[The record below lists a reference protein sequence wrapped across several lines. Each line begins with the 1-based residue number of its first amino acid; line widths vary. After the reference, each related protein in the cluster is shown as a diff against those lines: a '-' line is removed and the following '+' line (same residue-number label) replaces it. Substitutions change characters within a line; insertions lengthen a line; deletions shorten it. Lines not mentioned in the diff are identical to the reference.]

1 MKSLFIA
8 TTVLL
13 FASAVNAQ
21 QWQSQSQSGGGQMQQ
36 QQCQNGVCQG
46 QSYSDQQVSQ
56 IQLRQSSQLQQQIIY
71 ITAAPPRPPTNTPMP
86 SNTPRV
92 LTNTQGNTQRLNI
105 TTPTA
110 LPTGQLK
117 GTQTQS
123 QQQNESFFGWIVNF
137 FQNR

>member
-8 TTVLL
+8 TAVLL

-36 QQCQNGVCQG
+36 QQCQNGVCQA
-46 QSYSDQQVSQ
+46 QSFSDQQVSQ
-56 IQLRQSSQLQQQIIY
+56 FQIQQQIIY

-110 LPTGQLK
+110 LPTGQVK
-117 GTQTQS
+117 ETQTQS